1 MLLRVGPPE
10 GRTTA
15 HVSSRGT
22 VSSDSMSDA
31 VGATET
37 LDSWMT
43 ESDSERL
50 SIRLLSSTK
59 TLAPSIRKNCSTG

>member
-1 MLLRVGPPE
+1 M
-10 GRTTA
+10 
-15 HVSSRGT
+15 SSRGT

-50 SIRLLSSTK
+50 SIKLLSSTK
-59 TLAPSIRKNCSTG
+59 TLAPSIRKNCSRG